1 MFLGGNKV
9 VQLFQVVT
17 VPEAWSKLWPHVEG
31 VSGAIQRIP
40 LVEALGRVLAQD
52 IISPS
57 DVPGFARSTVDGYAV
72 KAKDTFGASESLP
85 ALITVAGEVL
95 MGNAADKMLAPGEGV
110 RISTGGMLP
119 PGSDAAVMIEYTE
132 ELDSTTVTV
141 LRPVAPGENVIQA
154 GEDVRTGELVLPK
167 GWQLRPQ
174 DLGVLAGVGVAEV
187 RVAAQPRVGIISTGD
202 EIIRPDQV
210 PLPGQVRDIN
220 SYTLY
225 GLVQEC
231 GGVGKLYRIIPD
243 CFDEL
248 RQQVEEALAENDLV
262 VISGG
267 SSVGTRDATARVME
281 ALGEPG
287 VLIHGVSVRP
297 GKPTILGMIGKK
309 PVVGLPGHP
318 VSAMVIFD
326 LFIKPMLWHF
336 QGLRRGKPEAAVRAR
351 VSCNV
356 ASGPGREDHV
366 RVCLE
371 DRMGKLW
378 AVPVLGKAGLITTMV
393 RADGIFRIPLDKE
406 GVMEGEYVNVRLF

>member
-1 MFLGGNKV
+1 M

-17 VPEAWSKLWPHVEG
+17 VSEAWSRLWPYIEQNKCET
-31 VSGAIQRIP
+31 SKIP
-40 LVEALGRVLAQD
+40 LVDALGRVIAAD
-52 IISPS
+52 VFSPVA
-57 DVPGFARSTVDGYAV
+57 VPGFARSTIDGYAV

-85 ALITVAGEVL
+85 ALITVTGEIL
-95 MGNAADKMLAPGEGV
+95 MGKEAAQTMAPGEGLK
-110 RISTGGMLP
+110 ISTGGMLP

-154 GEDVRTGELVLPK
+154 GEDVQPGQLVLPK

-174 DLGVLAGVGVAEV
+174 DVGVLAGIGITELEV
-187 RVAAQPRVGIISTGD
+187 FNRPRVGIISTGD
-202 EIIRPDQV
+202 EIISPGLV
-210 PLPGQVRDIN
+210 PQPGQVRDIN

-231 GGVGKLYRIIPD
+231 GGIGKLYPIIPD
-243 CFDEL
+243 CFDQL
-248 RQQVEEALAENDLV
+248 RQQVEEALAENDLLI
-262 VISGG
+262 ISGG
-267 SSVGTRDATARVME
+267 SSVGTRDATARVMD
-281 ALGEPG
+281 ALGDPG

-297 GKPTILGMIGKK
+297 GKPTVLGMVGQK
-309 PVVGLPGHP
+309 PIIGLPGHP

-326 LFIKPMLWHF
+326 LFIKPILRHY
-336 QGLRRGKPEAAVRAR
+336 QGVRRGSPEAVVRAR
-351 VSCNV
+351 LSSNV
-356 ASGPGREDHV
+356 ASGPGREDFV
-366 RVCLE
+366 RVLLE

-393 RADGIFRIPLDKE
+393 KADGIFRIPLDKE